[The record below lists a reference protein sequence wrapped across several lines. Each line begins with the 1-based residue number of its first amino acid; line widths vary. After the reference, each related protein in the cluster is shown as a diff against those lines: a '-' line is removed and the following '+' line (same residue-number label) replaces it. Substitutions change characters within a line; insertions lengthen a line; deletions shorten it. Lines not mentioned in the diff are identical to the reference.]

1 MENAYLDR
9 RFALVARIV
18 SFAHRFSEIIETMNI
33 LGIETSCDE
42 TSGAIV
48 CDGHVCSNVVSSQ
61 LCHTS
66 FGGVVPELASRE
78 HERLIVSIVDT
89 ALTQANIT
97 KNELDV
103 IAATAGPGLIGAVMV
118 GLCFAQGLAYALEVP
133 LVPVNHIEAHIFS
146 PFINEGNGHTAPEGA
161 YVSLTVSGGH
171 TLLSIVEPDL
181 SYSVIGRTL
190 DDAAGEAFDKTGKML
205 GLPYPAGPV
214 IDKLAKQ
221 GDPAFHLFP
230 RALTSQ
236 SQSSKSWH
244 GNFDFSFSGLKT
256 SVLTWLQKQSPEF
269 IEHHKADIA
278 ASIQAAI
285 VSVLVEK
292 TIAAALSRNITAVSI
307 AGGVSANSALRKVM
321 KEACD
326 KKGMTLHLP
335 GTIYSTD
342 NAAMIATLAGLKL
355 SRGMHAERCYNIAP
369 YASFAAG
376 AKKA

>member
-1 MENAYLDR
+1 
-9 RFALVARIV
+9 
-18 SFAHRFSEIIETMNI
+18 MNI

-42 TSGAIV
+42 TSGAV
-48 CDGHVCSNVVSSQ
+48 LCNGNVRSNVVSSQ

-78 HERLIVSIVDT
+78 HERLIVSIVDAAVT
-89 ALTQANIT
+89 EANIT
-97 KNELDV
+97 KNDLDV

-118 GLCFAQGLAYALEVP
+118 GLCFAQGIAYALEVP
-133 LVPVNHIEAHIFS
+133 FVPVNHIEAHIFS
-146 PFINEGNGHTAPEGA
+146 PFINEGSGHSAPDCA

-171 TLLSIVEPDL
+171 TLLSVVAPDL
-181 SYSVIGRTL
+181 SYTVIGRTL

-214 IDKLAKQ
+214 IDKLAEK

-230 RALTSQ
+230 RALTSR
-236 SQSSKSWH
+236 SQSSKSWQ

-269 IEHHKADIA
+269 IERHKADIA

-285 VSVLVEK
+285 VGVLVEK
-292 TIAAALSRNITAVSI
+292 SIAAARSKNVTAISI
-307 AGGVSANSALRKVM
+307 AGGVSANSALRKAM
-321 KEACD
+321 QEACD
-326 KKGMTLHLP
+326 KEGFALHLP
-335 GTIYSTD
+335 AVTYSTD

-355 SRGMHAERCYNIAP
+355 SRGMKAERNYNVAP

-376 AKKA
+376 ARRR